1 MAEITA
7 QDLYNQLTPLEKQQY
22 DGVMGMGG
30 FKQRYEENPT
40 SQFVLGDANYAKFKA
55 VADAEAAVPDKG
67 LFSIFSSAS
76 AAEPDKISSVSG
88 TPGFETIVNA
98 DGTISIVPVG
108 TSSNLPFD
116 VGSRLF
122 DQFNTATT
130 IPNQTSFDP
139 RSIQSIFP
147 TNFPTG
153 ITASSAAVP
162 FGTSVDN
169 IQGFTDKEDFSRP
182 EEKKSSGVLD
192 LMGMLIPGFN
202 FLRNLDGQ
210 PYERF
215 DPRASIKGGIYSI
228 GNFNQPASMVNDF
241 YNPRTGLNRFER
253 AQKRYETT
261 GSIKDLFGSSRTGAE
276 FFRKLRERKAANQRA
291 LETVAK
297 KKRDIQQFTGGGGGD
312 GPQIQDRPATTGQG
326 LTTSQFQAFR
336 N

>member
-98 DGTISIVPVG
+98 DGTISIVPVD
-108 TSSNLPFD
+108 TSSSSPFN
-116 VGSRLF
+116 VGRRLF
-122 DQFNTATT
+122 DEFVTV
-130 IPNQTSFDP
+130 PNQTSFDP
-139 RSIQSIFP
+139 RSLQSIFP
-147 TNFPTG
+147 TNAQTG
-153 ITASSAAVP
+153 IMTQAP
-162 FGTSVDN
+162 IDFKRFEGIT
-169 IQGFTDKEDFSRP
+169 QETDIDDDTQDVVERK
-182 EEKKSSGVLD
+182 KKSSGVLD

-253 AQKRYETT
+253 AQKRYERT
-261 GSIKDLFGSSRTGAE
+261 GSVKDLFASSRSGAE

-291 LETVAK
+291 LETAAK
-297 KKRDIQQFTGGGGGD
+297 RKRDIQQFTGGGGGD
-312 GPQIQDRPATTGQG
+312 GPQIQDRPATTSQG